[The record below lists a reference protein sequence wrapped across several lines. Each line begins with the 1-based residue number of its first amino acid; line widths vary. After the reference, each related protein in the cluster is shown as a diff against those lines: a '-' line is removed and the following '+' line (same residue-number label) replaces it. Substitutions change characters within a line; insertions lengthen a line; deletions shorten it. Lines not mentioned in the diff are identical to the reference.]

1 MRSVMNVKTSSL
13 GSVQS
18 KRPCSSSMK
27 PSSDMFVTY
36 ISLPMG
42 PEPYRRAGA
51 VRAAGPRVRSPSG
64 GSEPGPEPFGD
75 APHGVVGFGHV
86 AGGHLEHVLHLG
98 EDVEPALHPV
108 VPRPLGQ
115 SGRVV
120 QQHLVAADLDVER
133 AQ

>member
-27 PSSDMFVTY
+27 PSSDTFVTY
-36 ISLPMG
+36 ISLPIG
-42 PEPYRRAGA
+42 PEPYRWAGA
-51 VRAAGPRVRSPSG
+51 VRAAGAGVRSRSG
-64 GSEPGPEPFGD
+64 ESEPRPEPFGD
-75 APHGVVGFGHV
+75 ARHRVVGFGHV

-98 EDVEPALHPV
+98 EDVEPAPHPV
-108 VPRPLGQ
+108 VPGPLGQ

-120 QQHLVAADLDVER
+120 QQYLVTADLDVER
-133 AQ
+133 A